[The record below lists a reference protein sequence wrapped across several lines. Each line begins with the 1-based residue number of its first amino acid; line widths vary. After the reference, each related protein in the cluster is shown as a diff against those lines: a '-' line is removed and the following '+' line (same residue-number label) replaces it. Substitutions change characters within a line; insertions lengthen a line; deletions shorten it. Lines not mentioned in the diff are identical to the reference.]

1 MGLKVLG
8 IASYS
13 EKGIG
18 ESRPNGLRAVARHIS
33 HECGEMTKTGLLMAF
48 DNIST
53 FNLQTLNKELDA
65 YQEVFC

>member
-1 MGLKVLG
+1 MLWHVGLKVLG

-33 HECGEMTKTGLLMAF
+33 QECGEMTKTG
-48 DNIST
+48 
-53 FNLQTLNKELDA
+53 
-65 YQEVFC
+65 